1 MTFEEVLKW
10 APDNADVF
18 EELKKSIKKGT
29 VIPFIGAG
37 MSSPVFPLWGE
48 VLERLTGKL
57 SSEDKRNEINSILND
72 PAETDAYTK
81 AADRLIELRSET
93 NVCRDMLKIFNEDL
107 IDDGKLR
114 GMAVC
119 LLPFLFHDR
128 PAVTTNYD
136 RVLEHVYRM
145 RGIAFDGVFCP
156 DSDLAAMTAQQDL
169 HCLFKI
175 HGDIGKEVLDRRK
188 LILSGK
194 SYESVYKPGSEL
206 VSTLQSFY
214 KGKMM
219 LFLGSSL
226 RYDRT
231 FEVLKQVTGTGI
243 LSHYAILPSS
253 REKVDDN
260 SAFFGGRGIRAIF
273 YDEDHHE
280 SVRIILEELLRET
293 RPDKY
298 REYKEYTAD
307 LLPDEGSKNPFV
319 YDARVIGFYG
329 REEEL
334 QVLSDFTKARGSFS
348 WLAITGEGGSGKT
361 RLVYEFTN
369 SMRLKGWNIIKVGRD
384 DLQNP
389 TELNKRVTEGGKN
402 IVWADYGQSF
412 AKELGRWMTN
422 LASPP
427 FSSTNRIIVIE
438 REQSEID
445 SSLLSM
451 LSEEDYNG
459 RLKDA
464 LWGGRFLKLKALG
477 VQGIADIM
485 RSYCAYRKKS
495 IDGNSISALLQV
507 LENVDP
513 GLMRPLYA
521 LFITDAYCAGE
532 DPRHWDRTR
541 VLDWMVEREEKLRA
555 AHLRR
560 CTGQGSRNQT
570 EAFDAVCFIATINGD
585 IGIEEI
591 KAEYK
596 DCWEKY
602 EKAFMHTIT
611 GNDLEACIE
620 GSGLSEN
627 GTVKAVRPDL
637 LGEYYV
643 LKKFKVYKNLFHYN
657 GWTDNIDILS
667 FLFRLTYDYRDQKGM
682 ISAVGRMLSD
692 SVPKNERVVLWYAGL
707 IMNITAFAD
716 AEDDCK
722 MLAEILGKL
731 YSMYG
736 WTAPEYAKG
745 LVNLSAKQD
754 PEEAGKSVARIG
766 ELSAGH
772 EGNEEIVLR
781 YAEGLVN
788 LSTKQG
794 TEEAGKSIARIGEL
808 NAGHEG
814 NEEIA
819 LAYAKG
825 LVNLSGKQGLEE
837 ARESVARIGE
847 LSAKHEGNEEIAL
860 AYANGLFNL
869 NFDQSLEEALESVAR
884 IGELRSKHEGNEEIA
899 LTYARGLLN
908 LSVRQGPEEARK
920 SIARLGELSAGH
932 EGNEEIALEY
942 ANGLVNL
949 SSKQGIEEAGKSIA
963 RLGELSARHEGN
975 EEFALAYAKGLFNLS
990 AKQGPEEAGESV
1002 ARISRLSAKHEEN
1015 EGIALALVRGLFTLS
1030 ADQSLEEERESITR
1044 IGELSKKYKRNE
1056 EIALVYAKGLVN
1068 LSADQD
1074 PKGAGES
1081 IDRLDKLSAEHEGN
1095 EEIALEYA
1103 KGLVNLSG
1111 MQDLGEA
1118 GESVDRL
1125 DKLSAEHEGNDE
1137 IALEYAKGLYN
1148 LIIDQDPEEAWESVT
1163 RIVELCAKH
1172 ERIKRLLQIC

>member
-10 APDNADVF
+10 APDNTDVF

-81 AADRLIELRSET
+81 VADRLIELRSET

-114 GMAVC
+114 EMAVC

-156 DSDLAAMTAQQDL
+156 DSDLAAMTAQQGL

-293 RPDKY
+293 GPDKY

-307 LLPDEGSKNPFV
+307 LLPEEGSKNPFV

-334 QVLSDFTKARGSFS
+334 QVLSDFAEADDKFA

-369 SMRLKGWNIIKVGRD
+369 GMRLKGWNIIKVGRD

-389 TELNKRVTEGGKN
+389 AELNKRVTEGGKN

-445 SSLLSM
+445 SSLLTM
-451 LSEEDYNG
+451 LTEEDYNG

-477 VQGIADIM
+477 DRGIADIM

-495 IDGNSISALLQV
+495 IEGNSISALLKV

-532 DPRHWDRTR
+532 DPRHWDRAR
-541 VLDWMVEREEKLRA
+541 VLDWMVEREEKLRTT
-555 AHLRR
+555 HLRR
-560 CTGQGSRNQT
+560 CTGQGSRKQT
-570 EAFDAVCFIATINGD
+570 EAFDAVCFIATVNGD

-611 GNDLEACIE
+611 GNDLETCIE

-643 LKKFKVYKNLFHYN
+643 LKKFNVYKNLFHYN

-667 FLFRLTYDYRDQKGM
+667 FLFRLTYDYSDQKEM

-692 SVPKNERVVLWYAGL
+692 SVPNNKHVVLGYAVL
-707 IMNITAFAD
+707 IINITAFAD
-716 AEDDCK
+716 AVDDRM
-722 MLAEILGKL
+722 MLTKTLEKI
-731 YSMYG
+731 YSMYD

-745 LVNLSAKQD
+745 LYNLSI
-754 PEEAGKSVARIG
+754 R
-766 ELSAGH
+766 
-772 EGNEEIVLR
+772 
-781 YAEGLVN
+781 
-788 LSTKQG
+788 
-794 TEEAGKSIARIGEL
+794 
-808 NAGHEG
+808 
-814 NEEIA
+814 
-819 LAYAKG
+819 
-825 LVNLSGKQGLEE
+825 QGLEE
-837 ARESVARIGE
+837 AGKSVARIGE
-847 LSAKHEGNEEIAL
+847 LSAKHEGNEEIVL
-860 AYANGLFNL
+860 RYAEGLVDLSAKQDF
-869 NFDQSLEEALESVAR
+869 EEAEKSIAR
-884 IGELRSKHEGNEEIA
+884 LGGLSAKHEGNEEIA
-899 LTYARGLLN
+899 LAYAQGLVN
-908 LSVRQGPEEARK
+908 LSAKQSPEEAGK
-920 SIARLGELSAGH
+920 SIALLGELSAGH
-932 EGNEEIALEY
+932 EGNEEIALAY
-942 ANGLVNL
+942 AQGLVNL
-949 SSKQGIEEAGKSIA
+949 STGQGPEEARESISL
-963 RLGELSARHEGN
+963 LGELNAEHKGN
-975 EEFALAYAKGLFNLS
+975 EEIALEYAGGLLNLS
-990 AKQGPEEAGESV
+990 AKQGPEEAGKNV
-1002 ARISRLSAKHEEN
+1002 AL
-1015 EGIALALVRGLFTLS
+1015 L
-1030 ADQSLEEERESITR
+1030 
-1044 IGELSKKYKRNE
+1044 GELSAEHGGNE
-1056 EIALVYAKGLVN
+1056 RIAQAYAKGLFN
-1068 LSADQD
+1068 LSTKQY
-1074 PKGAGES
+1074 PGEAGES
-1081 IDRLDKLSAEHEGN
+1081 ISLFGELSAGHEGN

-1103 KGLVNLSG
+1103 KGLVNLS
-1111 MQDLGEA
+1111 
-1118 GESVDRL
+1118 
-1125 DKLSAEHEGNDE
+1125 
-1137 IALEYAKGLYN
+1137 
-1148 LIIDQDPEEAWESVT
+1148 IIQSPEEAEKSKRKRRDRT
-1163 RIVELCAKH
+1163 GIC
-1172 ERIKRLLQIC
+1172 ERISQSEHKAGH